1 MQIMSRSQVN
11 DDDYS
16 NRFIHLVNFTQNKPE
31 NDFYNIKRE
40 TKLVRGLVN
49 CPQEISGKSGF
60 LKFQSKIK

>member
-40 TKLVRGLVN
+40 TKLVRVLTIV
-49 CPQEISGKSGF
+49 PKKSVAKVAF
-60 LKFQSKIK
+60 